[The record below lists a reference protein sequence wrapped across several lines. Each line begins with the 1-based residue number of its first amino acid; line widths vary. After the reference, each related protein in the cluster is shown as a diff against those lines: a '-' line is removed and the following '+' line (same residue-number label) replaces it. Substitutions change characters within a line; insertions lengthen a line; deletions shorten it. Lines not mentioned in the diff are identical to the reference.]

1 MYKNNNKKG
10 NKMSSKVQLAS
21 KEDYDE
27 FENILNTTKTKL
39 KEIEEIEYYL
49 SLLDNKRFEMEKK
62 FGFDPKDFLYE
73 GKV

>member
-1 MYKNNNKKG
+1 MSNKI
-10 NKMSSKVQLAS
+10 QLAS

-27 FENILNTTKTKL
+27 FENILNITKAKL
-39 KEIEEIEYYL
+39 KKIEELEYYV
-49 SLLDNKRFEMEKK
+49 SLLDNKRFEMEEK

>member
-27 FENILNTTKTKL
+27 FENILNTTKAKL
-39 KEIEEIEYYL
+39 KEIEELEYYV

-62 FGFDPKDFLYE
+62 FGFDPKDFLYG